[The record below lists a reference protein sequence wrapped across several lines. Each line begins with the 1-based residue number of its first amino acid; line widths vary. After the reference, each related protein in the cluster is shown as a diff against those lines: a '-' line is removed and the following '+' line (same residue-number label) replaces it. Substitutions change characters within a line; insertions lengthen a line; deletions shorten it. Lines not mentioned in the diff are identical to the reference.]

1 MIGTIVKQHFG
12 NDFYILAVYYPNKYA
27 DFFFADMTPFEWAVA
42 FSLYAGCISQL
53 FHATVFSIKNKLPFV
68 SFDNNTQYDGRSTK
82 ISDILKK
89 ADLMEN
95 YFNLR
100 EENFSKRKFVNQL
113 KRNILN
119 PQTEKMVLAVQN
131 QKNLFDSFIEEL
143 KFTLLLPEE
152 KKNN

>member
-1 MIGTIVKQHFG
+1 
-12 NDFYILAVYYPNKYA
+12 
-27 DFFFADMTPFEWAVA
+27 
-42 FSLYAGCISQL
+42 
-53 FHATVFSIKNKLPFV
+53 
-68 SFDNNTQYDGRSTK
+68 
-82 ISDILKK
+82 
-89 ADLMEN
+89 LMEN